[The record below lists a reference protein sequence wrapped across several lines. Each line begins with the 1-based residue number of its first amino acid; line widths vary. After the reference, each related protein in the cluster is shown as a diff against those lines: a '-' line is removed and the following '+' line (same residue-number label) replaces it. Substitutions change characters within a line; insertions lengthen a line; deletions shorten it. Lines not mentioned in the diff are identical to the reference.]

1 MVTRLLI
8 VTLILLLIATPC
20 LAMSEEE
27 YRSLLLEAK
36 EIIEGY
42 QALLKEK
49 DETINALLEI
59 NAAKDIIIKDLQ
71 KQMRPSLG
79 LSAGTQISITEPPKL
94 LLLVTYS
101 W

>member
-1 MVTRLLI
+1 MARRLMI
-8 VTLILLLIATPC
+8 IALILMLIATPC

-49 DETINALLEI
+49 DETINTLLEI
-59 NAAKDIIIKDLQ
+59 NAAKDIIIEDLQ
-71 KQMRPSLG
+71 KQLKPKFG
-79 LSAGTQISITEPPKL
+79 FAVGTELSVKDVPKL
-94 LLLVTYS
+94 ILMVTYS